1 MPQTSLPILLADDDE
16 DDRLLASDAIDASKL
31 RNPLIMV
38 NDGRS
43 LLDILTG
50 TGEYP
55 DQDAVVPV
63 LILLDL
69 NMPRKS
75 GFECLNEITESNKL
89 KDLHVVI
96 FSTSYTLDRNYEQ
109 SMIDVLHRMGA
120 KDYIRK
126 PGDFV
131 KLKELIHQSL
141 TKLTEK
147 RSLNGQKKG

>member
-1 MPQTSLPILLADDDE
+1 MTFTPPHMKSMNILLADDDA
-16 DDRLLASDAIDASKL
+16 DDCFFFEKAL
-31 RNPLIMV
+31 REIPVATQLITV
-38 NDGRS
+38 NDGEKLMDHLS
-43 LLDILTG
+43 KNQDKL
-50 TGEYP
+50 P
-55 DQDAVVPV
+55 DV
-63 LILLDL
+63 LFLDL